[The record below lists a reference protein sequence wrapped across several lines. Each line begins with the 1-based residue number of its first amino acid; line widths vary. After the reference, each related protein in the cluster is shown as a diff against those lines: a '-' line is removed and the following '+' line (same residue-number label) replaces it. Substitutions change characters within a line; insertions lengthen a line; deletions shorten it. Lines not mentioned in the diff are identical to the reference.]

1 MSNGVTVVMPLE
13 RFKEL
18 ESLEAEFH
26 KFRNHSGIV
35 MVYADT
41 YGSQIYHIM
50 QNNEAVVALANRVI
64 DLEKQLNGANS
75 KIRELEKPIRR

>member
-1 MSNGVTVVMPLE
+1 
-13 RFKEL
+13 
-18 ESLEAEFH
+18 
-26 KFRNHSGIV
+26 
-35 MVYADT
+35 
-41 YGSQIYHIM
+41 M